1 MKVDV
6 SKEYNLVA
14 PPPSDTAYDAKV
26 NLKVAEGGSF
36 DEGDQI
42 VVPTTTAPLAYTR
55 KGDTWKV
62 LSGEST
68 TPTGLPE
75 GWGAVA
81 NPAWTEASKIEI
93 PSGQG
98 FWFYSKTEK
107 KLEF

>member
-14 PPPSDTAYDAKV
+14 PPPSDTAYDAKTS
-26 NLKVAEGGSF
+26 LKVAGEGSF

-42 VVPTTTAPLAYTR
+42 VVPTTAAPQSYTR
-55 KGDTWKV
+55 KDGKWKV
-62 LSGEST
+62 LSGDAT

-81 NPAWTEASKIEI
+81 DPAWTEASKIEI